1 MPKYMVV
8 FKWDGQ
14 TWAMFFDAFRKA
26 HECHMDGVCGMGFEA
41 EIYERF
47 TDKDGTER
55 YEFLYS

>member
-1 MPKYMVV
+1 MPKYMVIIKAEGGT
-8 FKWDGQ
+8 F
-14 TWAMFFDAFRKA
+14 AMFFDSIREAEEYR
-26 HECHMDGVCGMGFEA
+26 MDGVCGMGFEA